1 LSALSRWKD
10 AGVFTMRDRRLWEGA
25 FTANGNKAVR
35 PEVAV
40 EPKVYAMAIGEG
52 IENNGMVEDDLGGA
66 GAAVVSEGAAAGVFQ
81 KRIIKRVFVF
91 IEY

>member
-1 LSALSRWKD
+1 MSALPRLKD

-52 IENNGMVEDDLGGA
+52 IENNGMVEDG
-66 GAAVVSEGAAAGVFQ
+66 SRRSRCRRRE
-81 KRIIKRVFVF
+81 
-91 IEY
+91 

>member
-1 LSALSRWKD
+1 MEWWR
-10 AGVFTMRDRRLWEGA
+10 M
-25 FTANGNKAVR
+25 
-35 PEVAV
+35 
-40 EPKVYAMAIGEG
+40 
-52 IENNGMVEDDLGGA
+52 DLGGA